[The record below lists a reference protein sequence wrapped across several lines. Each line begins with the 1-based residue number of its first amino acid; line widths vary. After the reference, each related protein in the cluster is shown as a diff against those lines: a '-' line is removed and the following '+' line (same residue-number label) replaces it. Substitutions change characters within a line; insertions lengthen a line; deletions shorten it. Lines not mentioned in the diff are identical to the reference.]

1 MLNLCVFYDRHS
13 FQDVHKPISAQLLPA
28 AAPNRFSND
37 TVRGEIGSRSERGE
51 RDLENNGK
59 GEMESGKGRERGCK
73 NSLKMSQSGIFA
85 VQLRKALNVFESQ
98 T

>member
-51 RDLENNGK
+51 RDLENNEK
-59 GEMESGKGRERGCK
+59 AGRESEKEGK
-73 NSLKMSQSGIFA
+73 KI
-85 VQLRKALNVFESQ
+85 V
-98 T
+98 